1 MKISTKKLFTSLKNS
16 PKRKFK
22 IHHTPKLSSPFVTKN
37 ITSKN
42 IKQSLFPKQN
52 NQIKINPFSIKE
64 LPAHRLRNKYI
75 KQFKSS
81 KNQDLHLKTVN
92 VNNKYNDIYNDS
104 DDSYNNN
111 ILLTSE
117 SDSKKH
123 ISENENKHLCGENS
137 PEHDTIDN
145 LRKLLK
151 QSNLKEAI
159 IIDEKGNNNLN
170 VEQKNIINDYF
181 GKKGKN
187 NGSKINLIRVQ
198 NYKNNKNIFEH
209 KISNAKALPKLS
221 CKNIK
226 LNININ
232 NGVNNTNNKKDR
244 TIVPK

>member
-1 MKISTKKLFTSLKNS
+1 MVE
-16 PKRKFK
+16 
-22 IHHTPKLSSPFVTKN
+22 H
-37 ITSKN
+37 
-42 IKQSLFPKQN
+42 
-52 NQIKINPFSIKE
+52 
-64 LPAHRLRNKYI
+64 
-75 KQFKSS
+75 
-81 KNQDLHLKTVN
+81 LHLKTVN

-170 VEQKNIINDYF
+170 LEQKNIINDYF

-198 NYKNNKNIFEH
+198 KYKNNKNIFEH
-209 KISNAKALPKLS
+209 KISNTKALPKLS

-232 NGVNNTNNKKDR
+232 NGVNNTNKKKDR
-244 TIVPK
+244 TIVPKKLSSTKERLNDILNLNESSIKNEKEDKDFDNNNNSIFENCTNRSFDSSFLGSSMNEAFFSGFN